1 MASWQPADSL
11 ELDIYYILIPK
22 KENVPNLE
30 KQNAIMS
37 DSDRLSRMRLLDRIL
52 KINRGK

>member
-30 KQNAIMS
+30 KKKMYH
-37 DSDRLSRMRLLDRIL
+37 
-52 KINRGK
+52 G

>member
-37 DSDRLSRMRLLDRIL
+37 DTDRLSRMRLLDKIL

>member
-37 DSDRLSRMRLLDRIL
+37 DSDRLSRMRLLDKIL
-52 KINRGK
+52 KSNRGK

>member
-37 DSDRLSRMRLLDRIL
+37 DSDRLSRMRLLDKIL
-52 KINRGK
+52 KINPGK